1 MKFFICAFCSIFFFI
16 SSQQLL
22 PILFS
27 EDPFKISFHAIHGTL
42 FLVIPGIILYV
53 HLYASYSVKFNQYQF
68 NKYNF
73 AWYKQT
79 YPNAINSHG
88 NIHCYKCNHHKIKS
102 QKLFN
107 QTYQVRHY
115 CPQCQSFLFYSP
127 EKF

>member
-22 PILFS
+22 PILLS
-27 EDPFKISFHAIHGTL
+27 DDPFQINFHLIHGSL
-42 FLVIPGIILYV
+42 FFIIPAIV
-53 HLYASYSVKFNQYQF
+53 LYAHLSTAYNAKFNSYQF

-73 AWYKQT
+73 AWYKTT
-79 YPNAINSHG
+79 YPQAVTAYG
-88 NIHCYKCNHHKIKS
+88 NIQCFKCNHNRIKS
-102 QKLFN
+102 QRLFN